1 MKTLKQAALALLFV
15 PFMSCG
21 GGAQK
26 STDSVNEQSQTNK
39 NQTIETIM
47 SRRSIRQYK
56 PQAVDR
62 DTMQTIVECGINAPN
77 GMNKQSW
84 AIRVVDNPEYINGI
98 TEVFKKK
105 NQDRIANANESK
117 ENAVIET
124 IMSRRS
130 IRQYKPQAVNRDTM
144 QIILDCGINAPNG
157 QNKQSWEVRVVDNPD
172 FINGITE
179 IYKKENPKAAEDPK
193 FKNMF
198 RNASTVVFIANDPSY
213 DLSQIDC
220 GLLGENMILSAWSM
234 GIGSCCL
241 GGPTRFMTST
251 PAAAEY
257 LKKLDIPEGYQ
268 LLYCIAFGYPD
279 ETPAAKPRN
288 AAKVKFID

>member
-1 MKTLKQAALALLFV
+1 MKSIRLMLAGASLLLFC
-15 PFMSCG
+15 SCG
-21 GGAQK
+21 AQVQK
-26 STDSVNEQSQTNK
+26 
-39 NQTIETIM
+39 ET
-47 SRRSIRQYK
+47 Q
-56 PQAVDR
+56 V
-62 DTMQTIVECGINAPN
+62 
-77 GMNKQSW
+77 
-84 AIRVVDNPEYINGI
+84 
-98 TEVFKKK
+98 
-105 NQDRIANANESK
+105 ANANESK

-241 GGPTRFMTST
+241 GRSHALHDLYSGCCR
-251 PAAAEY
+251 
-257 LKKLDIPEGYQ
+257 IPEETGYSGRLSAT
-268 LLYCIAFGYPD
+268 LLYRFRLSG
-279 ETPAAKPRN
+279 RN
-288 AAKVKFID
+288 ARCQTP